1 VGDAALKVPAFTLAL
16 SDAGCPGPV
25 MEKGLPPA
33 LVVAPGFA
41 FMDLPF
47 FEYAIPPKFGIFFSS
62 GYTPP

>member
-1 VGDAALKVPAFTLAL
+1 
-16 SDAGCPGPV
+16 

-41 FMDLPF
+41 FMDVPF